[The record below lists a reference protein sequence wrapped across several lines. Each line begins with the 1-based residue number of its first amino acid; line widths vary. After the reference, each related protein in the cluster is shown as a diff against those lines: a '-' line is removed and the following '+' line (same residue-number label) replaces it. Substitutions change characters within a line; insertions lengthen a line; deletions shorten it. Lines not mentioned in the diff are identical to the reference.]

1 MVYKCDTDPALQCKM
16 LVEHIRIPVVRED
29 VDTNVVIHFHV
40 VSTNEV
46 IQLLVDMNLLIHF
59 HVVCTIT
66 CCLYMK
72 LVSSYRNSI

>member
-1 MVYKCDTDPALQCKM
+1 M
-16 LVEHIRIPVVRED
+16 EHIRIPVVRED
-29 VDTNVVIHFHV
+29 VDMNVVIHFHV

-46 IQLLVDMNLLIHF
+46 TQLLVDMNELIHF
-59 HVVCTIT
+59 HVVCTKCSDTIT

>member
-1 MVYKCDTDPALQCKM
+1 M
-16 LVEHIRIPVVRED
+16 EHIRIPVVRED

-46 IQLLVDMNLLIHF
+46 IQLLVDMNILLIHF
-59 HVVCTIT
+59 HVVCTKCSDTIT

>member
-1 MVYKCDTDPALQCKM
+1 M
-16 LVEHIRIPVVRED
+16 EHIRIPVVRED

-46 IQLLVDMNLLIHF
+46 IQLLVDMNELIHF
-59 HVVCTIT
+59 HVVCTKCSDIT
-66 CCLYMK
+66 TFCTYNMEIYTCMK